1 MIRFLTGRTGS
12 CSRGPGLAK
21 VIADI
26 AQAADAAKGKNE
38 QDAVVAYL
46 QGLGTV
52 LKNVR

>member
-1 MIRFLTGRTGS
+1 M
-12 CSRGPGLAK
+12 CSSDLALRS
-21 VIADI
+21 VGVPYTDEDI